1 MDSRRLFL
9 LITLGVLA
17 IVTPRSGGEKAS
29 AAAEVAMTGDPR
41 PSPLSAPPAPIAT
54 AAPQSR
60 TADGETGLHAAT
72 VGPSGDRW
80 VVAAFGPLDVV
91 KRELLSVFV
100 FVAGAFAAAVITGRI
115 RRSDFDAGQ
124 HPPQA
129 APTSGPA
136 QPSPVPIVAARKEP
150 EKIGVGQ
157 ATDGI

>member
-9 LITLGVLA
+9 LVTLGVLA
-17 IVTPRSGGEKAS
+17 IVIPRSGGEKAS

-41 PSPLSAPPAPIAT
+41 PSPLSTPPAPIAT
-54 AAPQSR
+54 TAPQPS

-129 APTSGPA
+129 APTPDPG
-136 QPSPVPIVAARKEP
+136 QPSPVPIATARKEP
-150 EKIGVGQ
+150 ERIGG
-157 ATDGI
+157 G